1 MNNALKFTQ
10 NGAVHVIT
18 KLHSLQNENAT
29 LYYEITDTGIGI
41 PEDKL
46 ASVFDNFSQSSIEVN
61 RKYGVTGLGLTII
74 KKLIK
79 ILGGQIKLKST
90 VGEGSTFSFLPDF
103 KISKQPLQEETKPK
117 ANYDSKLLYKKYFW

>member
-1 MNNALKFTQ
+1 M
-10 NGAVHVIT
+10 
-18 KLHSLQNENAT
+18 QNENAT

-90 VGEGSTFSFLPDF
+90 VGEGSTFSFLLDF
-103 KISKQPLQEETKPK
+103 KISEQPLQEETKPK
-117 ANYDSKLLYKKYFW
+117 ANYDSKLLNKKYFGRGQ